1 MTNRSL
7 FPSARR
13 LAAAAA
19 LWVVLPGGLSGQ
31 DVEVSSEPAAGAA
44 DTATALRGEA
54 VVVRGDTLF
63 RLHGRV
69 GPFSAAD
76 RARAIERRL
85 DDIIRNP
92 SLDAREVG
100 VAAQANARDI
110 TVGDVLLM
118 TITSEDATGA
128 GRELDVLARDYAT
141 AIQVVLEREIE
152 AFSLTRIA
160 LGALYTVLA
169 TALLFLLLRL
179 FSRVFPAIYRFIA
192 TSLPARIP
200 PLNIQDFEVISGS
213 RLASVLLFGARAVRF
228 AATVLL
234 LYLYL
239 PLVLSFFPWTRR
251 LSGEIVGWVVRPL
264 AQVIDGMLGY
274 LPSLFTILVIL
285 TVTYYGIKL
294 VKQFFRAIEQGSIK
308 FSGFYPE
315 WARPTYKI
323 VRFLIIALAVIMIW
337 PYLPNSESQAFRGVA
352 AFLGL
357 LITFGSAGMIAN
369 VVGGIMLTYMRA
381 FRVGDRVR
389 IADTVGDV
397 IEQNL
402 LVTRVRTSK
411 SVDVTIPNSLVLGA
425 HIINWSTT
433 AREGGVLL
441 HTTVT
446 IGYDVPWR
454 RVHELLVAA
463 ARATDG
469 ITAEREPFVV
479 QTALNDFHVSYELN
493 AWTLEPERMLR
504 IHSNLHQNIQ
514 DRFNEAG
521 VEIMS
526 PHYGAMRD
534 GNTTAIPEDYLPPD
548 YRPQGFL
555 FRRK

>member
-1 MTNRSL
+1 MTARMAEHL
-7 FPSARR
+7 RR
-13 LAAAAA
+13 LSLVFLLCAA
-19 LWVVLPGGLSGQ
+19 LPGALIGQ
-31 DVEVSSEPAAGAA
+31 EARITSEPAPEPAL
-44 DTATALRGEA
+44 DTATGDA

-63 RLHGRV
+63 RVYGRI

-76 RARAIERRL
+76 RARATERRL
-85 DDIIRNP
+85 DDVIRNP
-92 SLDAREVG
+92 SLDVREVRATETG
-100 VAAQANARDI
+100 SGWDI
-110 TVGDVLLM
+110 TVGDVPVM
-118 TITSEDATGA
+118 TLTPEDAVGA
-128 GRELDVLARDYAT
+128 GRAIDVLARDYAT
-141 AIQVVLEREIE
+141 AIQVVVEREVE

-160 LGALYTVLA
+160 LGALYTALA
-169 TALLFLLLRL
+169 TALLFFVLRL
-179 FSRVFPAIYRFIA
+179 FSRVFPAIYRFIR
-192 TSLPARIP
+192 TSLPARMRPI
-200 PLNIQDFEVISGS
+200 NIQDFEVVSGA
-213 RLASVLLFGARAVRF
+213 RLARLMLFLARAARF
-228 AATVLL
+228 GATVLL

-251 LSGEIVGWVVRPL
+251 LSGEIVGWVTRPL
-264 AQVIDGMLGY
+264 TQVLDAMLGY
-274 LPSLFTILVIL
+274 LPSLFTILVIVA
-285 TVTYYGIKL
+285 VTYYGIKL
-294 VKQFFRAIEQGSIK
+294 VKQFFRAIGQGSIS

-315 WARPTYKI
+315 WAAPTYKI
-323 VRFLIIALAVIMIW
+323 VRFLIIALAVIMVW

-411 SVDVTIPNSLVLGA
+411 SVDVTIPNALVLGA
-425 HIINWSTT
+425 HIVNWSTT

-441 HTTVT
+441 HTSVT
-446 IGYDVPWR
+446 IGYDAPWR
-454 RVHELLVAA
+454 QVHALLVSAA
-463 ARATDG
+463 QATEG
-469 ITAEREPFVV
+469 VAAEPEAFVL
-479 QTALNDFHVSYELN
+479 QTSLNDFYVTYELN
-493 AWTLEPERMLR
+493 AWTLQPERMLSIQSR
-504 IHSNLHQNIQ
+504 LHENIQ

-526 PHYGAMRD
+526 PHYGALRD
-534 GNTTAIPEDYLPPD
+534 GNATAIPDEYLPPG
-548 YRPQGFL
+548 YRPGGFF